1 MKLSLK
7 NPSDYGRCYMQDI
20 AASYGLECVEEADSI
35 SISSSDSGL
44 LEALSYEI
52 EMEVGT
58 GEFEDRLEQY
68 YDDCDDDDEW

>member
-7 NPSDYGRCYMQDI
+7 NPSDYGRYYMQDI

-68 YDDCDDDDEW
+68 YDDDDEW

>member
-7 NPSDYGRCYMQDI
+7 NPSDYGRYYMQDI

-58 GEFEDRLEQY
+58 GEFEDRLE
-68 YDDCDDDDEW
+68 

>member
-1 MKLSLK
+1 MKLRLK
-7 NPSDYGRCYMQDI
+7 NPSDYGRYYMQDI

-35 SISSSDSGL
+35 SIFSSDSGL

-58 GEFEDRLEQY
+58 GEFEDRLEKY
-68 YDDCDDDDEW
+68 YDDDDDDDEW

>member
-7 NPSDYGRCYMQDI
+7 NPSDYGRYYMQDI
-20 AASYGLECVEEADSI
+20 AACYGLECVEEADSI

-68 YDDCDDDDEW
+68 YDDGDDDDEW

>member
-7 NPSDYGRCYMQDI
+7 NPSDYGRYYMQDI

-35 SISSSDSGL
+35 SIFSSDSGL

-58 GEFEDRLEQY
+58 GEFEDRLEKY
-68 YDDCDDDDEW
+68 YDDDDDDDEW

>member
-7 NPSDYGRCYMQDI
+7 NPSDFGRYYMQDI

-68 YDDCDDDDEW
+68 YDDGDDDDEW

>member
-1 MKLSLK
+1 
-7 NPSDYGRCYMQDI
+7 MQDI

>member
-7 NPSDYGRCYMQDI
+7 NPSDYGRYYMQDI

-68 YDDCDDDDEW
+68 YDDGDDDDEW

>member
-7 NPSDYGRCYMQDI
+7 NPSDYGRYYMQDI

-35 SISSSDSGL
+35 SIFSSDSGL

-58 GEFEDRLEQY
+58 GEFEDRLEKY
-68 YDDCDDDDEW
+68 YDDDDEW